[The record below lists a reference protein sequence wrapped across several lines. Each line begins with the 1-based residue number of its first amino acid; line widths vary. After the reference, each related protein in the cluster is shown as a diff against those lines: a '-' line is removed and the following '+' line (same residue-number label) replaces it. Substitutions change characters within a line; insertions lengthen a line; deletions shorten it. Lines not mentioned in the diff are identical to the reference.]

1 MSVSPLPNNFDLP
14 CIELLLGEGVQVS
27 LSCHLFNL
35 FSSLFLRKFA
45 EFVERKL
52 KAIQVF
58 CAISLIS
65 EDQTI
70 PQVVEV
76 AAKKQCLFA
85 IVVNSQNEV
94 HQSLTVNILHGTPQG
109 MSLACVSF
117 VYLNTT

>member
-1 MSVSPLPNNFDLP
+1 MNRLIFHGNNSNINYF
-14 CIELLLGEGVQVS
+14 LLIF
-27 LSCHLFNL
+27 FNY
-35 FSSLFLRKFA
+35 FFRKFA

-58 CAISLIS
+58 CSISLIS

-85 IVVNSQNEV
+85 IVVNSQNEL

-109 MSLACVSF
+109 MSRLCK
-117 VYLNTT
+117 L